1 MDEKKKMTVGHLKIV
16 GAILVTYLVVLGF
29 THSDYWFGFYLLKPS
44 SLLSIITLFFSVSI
58 ALYSFSI
65 PAYTTILTKIYD
77 LIDSK
82 DEENK
87 EQCRIAMKQKL
98 DGIYKEMKD
107 NILMLFIC
115 CISFVISMLFYD
127 TKSFV
132 FGLFSVSNMVNSI
145 FFTLFI
151 LSIVVMRDMIKS
163 VFGLHDIISELS

>member
-1 MDEKKKMTVGHLKIV
+1 MNRSRKRSGEILIIIGIV
-16 GAILVTYLVVLGF
+16 LIIYLVVFLF
-29 THSDYWFGFYLLKPS
+29 IQSDYWFGFYLLKPS